1 MIIREVYS
9 LEKDDNILKYAL
21 CNNKENLTVIC
32 RKLKNNRAHL
42 NVENYMKL
50 IIKEIILIQ

>member
-21 CNNKENLTVIC
+21 CNNKENLTVSC

-42 NVENYMKL
+42 NIEN
-50 IIKEIILIQ
+50 

>member
-21 CNNKENLTVIC
+21 CNNKEN
-32 RKLKNNRAHL
+32 RQFS
-42 NVENYMKL
+42 VEN
-50 IIKEIILIQ
+50 